1 LPDGD
6 PANPLNS
13 DWAWIAYAAR
23 PDGDETGGGLKDCEV
38 RIVADIEGEIV
49 MPSSQLGEAASR
61 NGLARREHWPELAQT
76 SPLLRG
82 ALRGRGPGPCQ
93 QTVRVRLLGEFSK
106 IEEVALYFDDPRGE
120 GMILSVEV
128 FAEPERY
135 LVLPIRCVRDLRGGR
150 VLRFRPQGPCLL
162 RICNRIDTP
171 DTALSA
177 IALRRTR
184 NK

>member
-1 LPDGD
+1 MPDGD

-61 NGLARREHWPELAQT
+61 NGLARREHWPEPART

>member
-1 LPDGD
+1 
-6 PANPLNS
+6 
-13 DWAWIAYAAR
+13 
-23 PDGDETGGGLKDCEV
+23 
-38 RIVADIEGEIV
+38 
-49 MPSSQLGEAASR
+49 
-61 NGLARREHWPELAQT
+61 
-76 SPLLRG
+76 
-82 ALRGRGPGPCQ
+82 
-93 QTVRVRLLGEFSK
+93 VRVRLLGEFSK